1 MQVLA
6 SRSKQI
12 ESVRKVPSVKGGCG
26 GLGCTRHRSAR
37 PGSRRLGNRLAE
49 PGLPGRGAGIVTCQP
64 RGPGRVDSR
73 HVPELLPRL
82 QARPRPPRGGGEAAA
97 GELSVPRPRTG
108 PGTSGVPT
116 AGCQE
121 FLAGNPVCWVR
132 FNL

>member
-12 ESVRKVPSVKGGCG
+12 ESVRKVLSVKGGCG
-26 GLGCTRHRSAR
+26 GLGCSRHRSAR

-82 QARPRPPRGGGEAAA
+82 QARPRPPRGGGGGA
-97 GELSVPRPRTG
+97 LRVS
-108 PGTSGVPT
+108 
-116 AGCQE
+116 C
-121 FLAGNPVCWVR
+121 L
-132 FNL
+132 

>member
-1 MQVLA
+1 MGVSAVHSTGQRARAPGGWGIDSQNRA
-6 SRSKQI
+6 SRAA
-12 ESVRKVPSVKGGCG
+12 VPASSHASHVALGEWTHDTCPSCF
-26 GLGCTRHRSAR
+26 LGCR
-37 PGSRRLGNRLAE
+37 PGRARLE
-49 PGLPGRGAGIVTCQP
+49 
-64 RGPGRVDSR
+64 
-73 HVPELLPRL
+73 E
-82 QARPRPPRGGGEAAA
+82 GGEAAA

>member
-12 ESVRKVPSVKGGCG
+12 ESVRKVLSVKGGCG
-26 GLGCTRHRSAR
+26 GLSCSQHRSAR

-49 PGLPGRGAGIVTCQP
+49 PGLPGRGAGIVTCQSC
-64 RGPGRVDSR
+64 GPGRVDSR

-82 QARPRPPRGGGEAAA
+82 QARLRPPRGGGEAAA

>member
-12 ESVRKVPSVKGGCG
+12 ESVRKVLSVKGGCG
-26 GLGCTRHRSAR
+26 GLSCSQHRSAR
-37 PGSRRLGNRLAE
+37 PGSRWLGNRLAE
-49 PGLPGRGAGIVTCQP
+49 LGLPGRGAGIVTCQP

-82 QARPRPPRGGGEAAA
+82 QARPRPPRGGGAA